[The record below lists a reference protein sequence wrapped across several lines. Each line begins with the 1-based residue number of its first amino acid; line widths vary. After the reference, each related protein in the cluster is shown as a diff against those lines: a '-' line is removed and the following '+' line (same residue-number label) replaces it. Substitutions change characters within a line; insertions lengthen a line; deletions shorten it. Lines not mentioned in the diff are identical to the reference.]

1 MSGLLRRHRG
11 DLLSL
16 LILVI
21 LPVLW
26 FAPVLFP
33 ALTGRTLLPYDNLYS
48 FEPFRSMQPGLVPH
62 NELLSDLVLENAVWK
77 LHIRRTLA
85 EGQLPL
91 WNPKI
96 FTGLPF
102 LAAGQASTFYPLS
115 IIFYVLPLELAY
127 GWFTAL
133 QIALAGV
140 NTYLLARVL
149 RLRPLPALLGGVVFM
164 FSGFLIV
171 SVVFTMF
178 LAAAVWLPLVLAI
191 IEIMVRKQED
201 KGVAAYSPIPYVTA
215 GAIAIGLMV
224 LGGHPELIYYTM
236 LVSGAFALI
245 RLISA
250 WRILR
255 RTEEANQA
263 AKRFSAAARI
273 AVLGVWLLAMA
284 VLGIGLGAVQLV
296 PLLELLPQNFRAGSV
311 SYDQVVGW
319 AWPLRHLL
327 TFGFPDVFGNPSH
340 HRWYDIWSH
349 MWVPATA
356 NALGEPTNTIFWGI
370 KNYVEGG
377 DYLSIAAWLLAAVAV
392 AAGSIRILF
401 GRGRRSAATHGA
413 LSQPAPRPVHLWFFA
428 ALAPVSLL
436 FAFGTPFYAIL
447 FYGLPGWDQLHSP
460 FRWVFPFT
468 LAMAVLAAM
477 GMHELTNVQ
486 YWRTE
491 SRVFGRLRL
500 AVLAIV
506 STVALAGAAALVVVA
521 ASLFNPDQ
529 FIALGQRIVDGSDL
543 ARAAFAGG
551 RMFWSY
557 QVMNLLRFG
566 VFSLLAAGLLYLL
579 YLGMRRR
586 DDARGMSTIP
596 YAATALILLIFVDL
610 FVAHGRFNPAAPVDL
625 SPMNPESTPP
635 SVRFLNERMQAGA
648 DGLAPWRFT
657 TFDAPGEKTFNA
669 NSGMYFDWQDI
680 RGYDST
686 IPAQYVALMERIAP
700 QSDELLYNKIAP
712 LYAQQGGDVYASLD
726 NPLLDLLNVRYVL
739 TEHYIPNP
747 KWREIYRDESIGIY
761 ENQNVLPRAFVV
773 PEARVAPAADQPL
786 LETDLGQ
793 TVFIEEPPA
802 EEHALA
808 PSAPQVADA
817 NISRYTSNDVFV
829 DVNLSDRGWLILAD
843 AYFPGWKAFI
853 RPFGAPE
860 NQEQELTLYRADGA
874 LRAVYLPEAG
884 QWTVRFVYTPMSFK
898 LGLYISF
905 LSGMALLLL
914 VLYWLWGR
922 FYRPERTEG
931 EVRTVAKNSL
941 VPMGLSLTN
950 KAVDFA
956 FAMLYVRILGPAGT
970 GSYAFVIAFYGFFEI
985 ISRYGLGTLL
995 TRDVAADKNQS
1006 SRYLTNVLGL
1016 RTLLWL
1022 VSLPVM
1028 ALVAFGF
1035 WAVGQ
1040 VTFLD
1045 ASGIGRQELIAI
1057 GIFAISMIFAN
1068 WSDAFSSMFLAF
1080 EKMEYP
1086 AGLANAMAMLKVSL
1100 GALVL
1105 LLGYGYVGLA
1115 GTSLVVNVLALIWL
1129 YFLMRVTLFKP
1140 EWKWDWSLQQRMLRT
1155 SGPLMINHLLAT
1167 IFWRIDVWILR
1178 PLAGAFS
1185 VGLYSVGLKYLDGLN
1200 IIPSVFTMAIF
1211 PLMSRYA
1218 KGERESLRRA
1228 YHIALRLLL
1237 IVSLPMAAGVTF
1249 LATPLVWLV
1258 GGAQYLNI
1266 PLELTAFGK
1275 TLVVDGGSNLALQI
1289 LIWSIPIGFVNSV
1302 TQYLLISVNQQHF
1315 LTRAFLMGVT
1325 FNVVGNLIAI
1335 PRFGYAGAAVVTILS
1350 EFSLLFPFYYS
1361 VRRNV
1366 GAVPWLRIVAPPV
1379 GATGLMILA
1388 TVLLQRV
1395 GAGLWLAVT
1404 LGAVVYLF
1412 ALAPLGAFR
1421 GEDMA
1426 FVLQKLPLG
1435 PFKRFTERRAGT

>member
-1 MSGLLRRHRG
+1 
-11 DLLSL
+11 
-16 LILVI
+16 
-21 LPVLW
+21 
-26 FAPVLFP
+26 
-33 ALTGRTLLPYDNLYS
+33 
-48 FEPFRSMQPGLVPH
+48 
-62 NELLSDLVLENAVWK
+62 
-77 LHIRRTLA
+77 
-85 EGQLPL
+85 
-91 WNPKI
+91 
-96 FTGLPF
+96 
-102 LAAGQASTFYPLS
+102 
-115 IIFYVLPLELAY
+115 
-127 GWFTAL
+127 
-133 QIALAGV
+133 
-140 NTYLLARVL
+140 
-149 RLRPLPALLGGVVFM
+149 
-164 FSGFLIV
+164 
-171 SVVFTMF
+171 
-178 LAAAVWLPLVLAI
+178 
-191 IEIMVRKQED
+191 
-201 KGVAAYSPIPYVTA
+201 
-215 GAIAIGLMV
+215 
-224 LGGHPELIYYTM
+224 
-236 LVSGAFALI
+236 
-245 RLISA
+245 
-250 WRILR
+250 
-255 RTEEANQA
+255 
-263 AKRFSAAARI
+263 
-273 AVLGVWLLAMA
+273 
-284 VLGIGLGAVQLV
+284 
-296 PLLELLPQNFRAGSV
+296 
-311 SYDQVVGW
+311 
-319 AWPLRHLL
+319 
-327 TFGFPDVFGNPSH
+327 
-340 HRWYDIWSH
+340 
-349 MWVPATA
+349 
-356 NALGEPTNTIFWGI
+356 
-370 KNYVEGG
+370 
-377 DYLSIAAWLLAAVAV
+377 
-392 AAGSIRILF
+392 
-401 GRGRRSAATHGA
+401 
-413 LSQPAPRPVHLWFFA
+413 
-428 ALAPVSLL
+428 
-436 FAFGTPFYAIL
+436 
-447 FYGLPGWDQLHSP
+447 
-460 FRWVFPFT
+460 
-468 LAMAVLAAM
+468 
-477 GMHELTNVQ
+477 
-486 YWRTE
+486 
-491 SRVFGRLRL
+491 
-500 AVLAIV
+500 
-506 STVALAGAAALVVVA
+506 
-521 ASLFNPDQ
+521 
-529 FIALGQRIVDGSDL
+529 
-543 ARAAFAGG
+543 
-551 RMFWSY
+551 
-557 QVMNLLRFG
+557 
-566 VFSLLAAGLLYLL
+566 
-579 YLGMRRR
+579 
-586 DDARGMSTIP
+586 
-596 YAATALILLIFVDL
+596 
-610 FVAHGRFNPAAPVDL
+610 
-625 SPMNPESTPP
+625 
-635 SVRFLNERMQAGA
+635 
-648 DGLAPWRFT
+648 
-657 TFDAPGEKTFNA
+657 
-669 NSGMYFDWQDI
+669 
-680 RGYDST
+680 
-686 IPAQYVALMERIAP
+686 
-700 QSDELLYNKIAP
+700 
-712 LYAQQGGDVYASLD
+712 
-726 NPLLDLLNVRYVL
+726 
-739 TEHYIPNP
+739 
-747 KWREIYRDESIGIY
+747 
-761 ENQNVLPRAFVV
+761 
-773 PEARVAPAADQPL
+773 
-786 LETDLGQ
+786 
-793 TVFIEEPPA
+793 
-802 EEHALA
+802 
-808 PSAPQVADA
+808 
-817 NISRYTSNDVFV
+817 
-829 DVNLSDRGWLILAD
+829 
-843 AYFPGWKAFI
+843 
-853 RPFGAPE
+853 
-860 NQEQELTLYRADGA
+860 
-874 LRAVYLPEAG
+874 
-884 QWTVRFVYTPMSFK
+884 MSFK